1 MPHSISIQA
10 GMIILRV
17 ASVLPESG
25 VLRRMAV
32 EIQNFPEGFAK
43 AAPVDKA
50 KNSQNQQFEFTIVLS

>member
-1 MPHSISIQA
+1 
-10 GMIILRV
+10 MIILRV